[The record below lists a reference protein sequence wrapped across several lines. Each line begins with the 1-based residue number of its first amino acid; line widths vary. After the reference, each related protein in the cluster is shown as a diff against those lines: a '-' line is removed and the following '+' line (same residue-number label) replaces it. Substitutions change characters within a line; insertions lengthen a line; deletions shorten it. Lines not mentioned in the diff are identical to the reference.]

1 MFKLKTNVQMI
12 DKSSIEVLNGN
23 FAKPMLGEDAFTVL
37 SLFDGMSLFYLIVSI
52 KVIIFA

>member
-1 MFKLKTNVQMI
+1 MI